1 MQNGSQTGQIMSNDT
16 NANHFETGNDETER
30 LALEECV
37 KRQRFDQRV
46 SVLVIPAGRCE
57 LAVKF
62 ARLGAKVIVAD
73 NATQQRQIEGRILA
87 SGQQDHITYLEGEL
101 TDFPESPPGD
111 PFDIIVVRRGLSV
124 MPYEQARQIVRQLLL
139 NLKIGGRLYVSILG
153 LHSELGDAYADGDKP
168 VEQRFARLSP
178 ALANKYGIQSE
189 VCLYSER
196 NLFMLLLDAGA
207 SVLRTMTT
215 THGSVKAIGVRV

>member
-1 MQNGSQTGQIMSNDT
+1 MQNGSQMGQIMSNDT
-16 NANHFETGNDETER
+16 NANFFETGSDETER

-46 SVLVIPAGRCE
+46 SVLIVPAGHCE

-62 ARLGAKVIVAD
+62 ARLGASVVVAD
-73 NATQQRQIEGRILA
+73 NATQKSEIEGRILA
-87 SGQQDHITYLEGEL
+87 SGQQDNIAYLEGEL
-101 TDFPESPPGD
+101 TNFPESPPGD

-178 ALANKYGIQSE
+178 ALTKKYNIHSE

-215 THGSVKAIGVRV
+215 THGNVKAIGVRV